1 VRRPPDAIRDAFQHD
16 CSMASLDGQTVVITG
31 ASRGLGRAL
40 ALAAARRG
48 ASLSL
53 CARGAVALEEVAAA
67 CRWEGVEVLAI
78 AADVGDAR
86 DVERFAALTLQRFNV
101 VDVLVNNASVLGPTP
116 LPYLADAPVAAFDS
130 VLQANL
136 VGPLRLTQALI
147 GGMLLRDRGLVIN
160 ISSDAAVTGYPGW
173 SLYASSKAALD
184 ALTRGWAAELDGT
197 GVRVISVDPGDMDT
211 DMHRAADPDADP
223 EELAQPDDVAK
234 QMIRLL
240 EAALPDADRI
250 TAAALQ

>member
-1 VRRPPDAIRDAFQHD
+1 
-16 CSMASLDGQTVVITG
+16 MGSLAGQTVVITG

-40 ALAAARRG
+40 SLAAARRG
-48 ASLSL
+48 ASLAL
-53 CARGAVALEEVAAA
+53 CARGAAALEDVAAA
-67 CRWEGVEVLAI
+67 CSWEGAQVLAV
-78 AADVGDAR
+78 AADMADPR
-86 DVERFAALTLQRFNV
+86 DVERFAARTLERFSV

-116 LPYLADAPVAAFDS
+116 LPYLADAPADAFDG

-147 GGMLLRDRGLVIN
+147 GGMLLRERGLVIN

-173 SLYASSKAALD
+173 SLYAASKAALD

-223 EELAQPDDVAK
+223 QELAHPDDVAK
-234 QMIRLL
+234 QLMRLL
-240 EAALPDADRI
+240 EAAVPDTDRI